1 MRENRTVTSSQAD
14 RPDRQERSRE
24 TPRPASVSTLPPQFD
39 EWQIELHGRR
49 VIYRVAGSGPPV
61 VLIHGMLNSSSH
73 WRAVALSLARE
84 HTVIAPDLIG
94 HGDSAAPRG
103 DYSLGAHASSIRDLL
118 AAIGVDRASIV
129 GHSLGGGVAMQFFY
143 QFPQRIERLVLV
155 SSGGLGHEVSPMLR
169 TAALPG
175 VSALL
180 SMTIH
185 PAPDRRADGRRAAP
199 ARARVR
205 LGVYMQALARALRP
219 LENGEARQA
228 FLQTLRAVIDVHGQR
243 VSATD
248 RLYLLERMPT
258 MIVWGERDH
267 TIPLQHGREAHE
279 AIPHSYFKTLPQA
292 AHFPHLEDPDGLS
305 DALREFFSRD
315 PARQDRRR
323 RLGRGAGAAFAAPA
337 RRRRGGVGL
346 AVAARHSPVRYDA
359 SSPSKQSCPVWPASS
374 DKGAE
379 AFHASDRRSAGVW
392 TSESDPPQANRSKH
406 NAEHEHQPRRP
417 HRAAHERP
425 RPAHPALG
433 EQRLPPAD
441 RGQRHGGA
449 TRRESGSRS
458 RTSSTSPCSARPGE
472 NVAKYVYKGRPVAI
486 DGRLDWRSWE
496 TPDGRNAQAVS
507 VIANTVQFLG
517 SPPSDSNGLAD
528 YGTGGLEGIAGGEE
542 EALDIGDQE
551 MIAAAAAA
559 G

>member
-1 MRENRTVTSSQAD
+1 VTSNEAKPEHED
-14 RPDRQERSRE
+14 RPRDL
-24 TPRPASVSTLPPQFD
+24 PRPTPVSTLPPRFD

-73 WRAVALSLARE
+73 WRSVALDLASD

-118 AAIGVDRASIV
+118 AAIGIDRASIV

-143 QFPQRIERLVLV
+143 QFPQRTERLVLI

-180 SMTIH
+180 SLTIH
-185 PAPDRRADGRRAAP
+185 QRLTGGLRNTGRRLSQ
-199 ARARVR
+199 REVR

-258 MIVWGERDH
+258 MIVWGERDN

-279 AIPHSYFKTLPQA
+279 AIPHSYFKTLEKA
-292 AHFPHLEDPDGLS
+292 AHFPHLEDPEGLS
-305 DALREFFSRD
+305 DALREFIKQTQ
-315 PARQDRRR
+315 P
-323 RLGRGAGAAFAAPA
+323 GRIDDADWGT
-337 RRRRGGVGL
+337 VL
-346 AVAARHSPVRYDA
+346 ARHSP
-359 SSPSKQSCPVWPASS
+359 
-374 DKGAE
+374 
-379 AFHASDRRSAGVW
+379 
-392 TSESDPPQANRSKH
+392 
-406 NAEHEHQPRRP
+406 PRR
-417 HRAAHERP
+417 
-425 RPAHPALG
+425 
-433 EQRLPPAD
+433 
-441 RGQRHGGA
+441 
-449 TRRESGSRS
+449 
-458 RTSSTSPCSARPGE
+458 
-472 NVAKYVYKGRPVAI
+472 V
-486 DGRLDWRSWE
+486 
-496 TPDGRNAQAVS
+496 
-507 VIANTVQFLG
+507 
-517 SPPSDSNGLAD
+517 
-528 YGTGGLEGIAGGEE
+528 
-542 EALDIGDQE
+542 GD
-551 MIAAAAAA
+551 AAA
-559 G
+559 